1 MTEKIKKQESVFKGK
16 PIPIPQRKPQ
26 KKLKKIQKKYQTPF
40 GIMQKNVKGLI
51 KSAKKHNPI
60 TKYYEE
66 KEKKAKSKY
75 FKNLNKTK
83 PRTGTITDITKEHKV
98 NPVTNKFEAVTSP
111 PKEFKWNSDKEVYE
125 RIKTKKVKKAGGGK
139 IGADFVSSS
148 YSGFK

>member
-1 MTEKIKKQESVFKGK
+1 MTEKTKKQKAVLKGK
-16 PIPIPQRKPQ
+16 SIPIPQKKPK
-26 KKLKKIQKKYQTPF
+26 KKLKKIQKKYQTPV
-40 GIMQKNVKGLI
+40 GILQDVASGLI

-60 TKYYEE
+60 TKYYKE

-75 FKNLNKTK
+75 FENLNKTR

-125 RIKTKKVKKAGGGK
+125 QIKTKKVKKAGGGK
-139 IGADFVSSS
+139 IGDNFVSIG
-148 YSGFK
+148 YPGFK

>member
-1 MTEKIKKQESVFKGK
+1 MTEKTKKQKTVLKGK
-16 PIPIPQRKPQ
+16 PIPIPQRKPP
-26 KKLKKIQKKYQTPF
+26 KKSKKIQKEYQTPF
-40 GIMQKNVKGLI
+40 GIMQKGAKRII
-51 KSAKKHNPI
+51 KSVKKNNPI

-98 NPVTNKFEAVTSP
+98 NPVTNKFEAVASP